1 MTIRIPRPGATTAF
15 LGLLALG
22 QFAAQLA
29 YLGQGLERTI
39 VTCSVD
45 DTYYYLQ
52 TAWNLV
58 HRGWVTFDGLHP
70 TSGVQLLWFG
80 VVTALA
86 AVVPGK
92 SALALAVLGVCAA
105 LNAGVYLFIGRI
117 GRTLGRPGFTVAL
130 AGLWSLQHFGTKAYM
145 SGMESSLHALTVWW
159 LVSAAVGFVDAV
171 RAGRGPGFAGLT
183 AALVANAWT
192 RYDSGLLSA
201 VVYAVC
207 LGMLLARLGSLRRLL
222 RAHGRSLAWSAGAAA
237 AALVL
242 ELAVYHRLDGTFA
255 PVSGLV
261 KAAGGDVAGP
271 FLGDLLWLLKASLSV
286 AALFGTPTV
295 AVGLAA
301 ALLLPRRLPAAVAAV
316 RPVWCALALAWLLTQ
331 GLLAGTGVLTAARGW
346 TYVWYNTPW
355 VVLWILS
362 VALAAE
368 RGGAWLA
375 PWWRWRPAPATVAG
389 VVVGVVTLGASLD
402 AFHQR
407 YTRPLDTDHHYLRVH
422 RTALWMDANLPADA
436 VCAAWN
442 AGQLG
447 YYGGR
452 PVVNLDGLVNSAAYF
467 EDVLRRPGSLEGYL
481 RDAGVG
487 FVVDNVYG
495 NITFRHVA
503 GDADTLPAGAALVHE
518 FPPASNGRIMKVWSL
533 WGDEPI
539 SAAVAP

>member
-1 MTIRIPRPGATTAF
+1 MSIRISRPGATTAF

-22 QFAAQLA
+22 QFGAQLA

-39 VTCSVD
+39 VTCSID

-58 HRGWVTFDGLHP
+58 HQGWVTFDGLHP

-86 AVVPGK
+86 ALVPSK
-92 SALALAVLGVCAA
+92 TALALAVLAVCAL
-105 LNAGVYLFIGRI
+105 LNAAVYLFIGRV
-117 GRTLGRPGFTVAL
+117 GRTLGCPGFTVAL
-130 AGLWSLQHFGTKAYM
+130 AGLWSLQHFGTKVYI
-145 SGMESSLHALTVWW
+145 SGMESSLHALAVWW
-159 LVSAAVGFVDAV
+159 VVSEAVGFLDAV
-171 RAGRGPGFAGLT
+171 RQGRSPGFVGLT
-183 AALVANAWT
+183 AALVVNAWT

-207 LGMLLARLGSLRRLL
+207 LGMLLSRVGSLRAFL
-222 RAHGRSLAWSAGAAA
+222 RNHGRSLAWSAAAAA
-237 AALVL
+237 AALGL
-242 ELAVYHRLDGTFA
+242 ELAVYHRLDGTLA

-261 KAAGGDVAGP
+261 KAAGGDTSGP
-271 FLGDLLWLLKASLSV
+271 FSGDMLWLLKASLSV

-301 ALLLPRRLPAAVAAV
+301 ALLLPRWQPLAVAVV
-316 RPVWCALALAWLLTQ
+316 RPVWIALAVAWVLTQ

-346 TYVWYNTPW
+346 TYAWYNAPW

-362 VALAAE
+362 VALVAEAAGS
-368 RGGAWLA
+368 RLVR
-375 PWWRWRPAPATVAG
+375 WWRLPSHPATVALTIIG
-389 VVVGVVTLGASLD
+389 AVTLAASVD
-402 AFHQR
+402 AFYHR
-407 YTRPLDTDHHYLRVH
+407 YTQPLDTDHHYLRVH
-422 RTALWMDANLPADA
+422 RAARWMDANLPADA

-452 PVVNLDGLVNSAAYF
+452 PVVNLDGLVNSSAYF
-467 EDVLRRPGSLEGYL
+467 EDVMGRPGSLEGYL
-481 RDAGVG
+481 RGAGVG

-503 GDADTLPAGAALVHE
+503 GAVDTLPANSVLVHE
-518 FPPASNGRIMKVWSL
+518 FSPASNGRVMKVWSL
-533 WGDEPI
+533 RGDGSI
-539 SAAVAP
+539 SAAGSP